1 MFAIKDYIFI
11 GAIIVLL
18 GVVAYTKVTINSL
31 EEAITKLETKNKDL
45 VIDYGTCKA
54 NKATVE
60 NAMLKQNTKVK
71 QYEVDITE
79 AQKEL
84 DMLSKLSPK
93 VRYKTIYKTIYKE
106 ASNECEDIKNMLDS
120 VRSYHP

>member
-11 GAIIVLL
+11 GVIVALL
-18 GVVAYTKVTINSL
+18 GVVGYNKVTISSL
-31 EEAITKLETKNKDL
+31 EDAITKLETKNKDL

-60 NAMLKQNTKVK
+60 NALLKQNSKVK
-71 QYEVDITE
+71 QYEIDITE

-84 DMLSKLSPK
+84 DMLSKLPPK

-106 ASNECEDIKNMLDS
+106 ASNECEDIKSMLDS
-120 VRSYHP
+120 VRTYHP